1 MLREDIEEKRW
12 RKAET
17 KLSLAAAAEIMRSY
31 YEEGSELTEFTD
43 LDTEYFYEYKDYA

>member
-1 MLREDIEEKRW
+1 MLREDIEDKRW

-43 LDTEYFYEYKDYA
+43 LDTEDFYEYKDYA